1 MHKKVKRHNNYQ
13 SKWLNKLLKKIPN
26 AKMQKDF
33 KFCHILKNL
42 LYPKAL
48 HDYKMQR
55 LTYKTKK
62 KRNNN
67 KILLKFNLHF
77 FKWFTTTQNL
87 NFLLIKKL
95 FSNTN
100 QISMLKGEASL
111 IGFKKALYNRIKIN
125 NYRLE
130 PAYNRRKHSLSHY
143 ILLNNQYS
151 KLSKSFGYLSKNK
164 IDFFIG
170 AALKKTYKNFDP
182 NFIKSNRAIP
192 HLVTL
197 IETDSSPILY
207 RNMFSNS
214 LAQAKHVLRHRLT
227 QRNKA
232 YVFILGN
239 LSNYKTK
246 ITHNYTSKSMYNH
259 INKKWLHF
267 GEIMRFYNPL
277 LKN

>member
-1 MHKKVKRHNNYQ
+1 
-13 SKWLNKLLKKIPN
+13 
-26 AKMQKDF
+26 MQKYF
-33 KFCHILKNL
+33 KCCHIQKNP

-62 KRNNN
+62 KSNN
-67 KILLKFNLHF
+67 KKFLLKFNLHF
-77 FKWFTTTQNL
+77 LKWFTSFTTTQNL

-95 FSNTN
+95 LLSSTN
-100 QISMLKGEASL
+100 EINMLKGEASL
-111 IGFKKALYNRIKIN
+111 IGFKKSLYNRIKIN

-130 PAYNRRKHSLSHY
+130 PAYNRRKHSISHY

-151 KLSKSFGYLSKNK
+151 KLSKSFGYMSKNK

-170 AALKKTYKNFDP
+170 AALKKTYKNFGL
-182 NFIKSNRAIP
+182 NCIKSNRAIP

-214 LAQAKHVLRHRLT
+214 LAQSKHVLRHRLT

-232 YVFILGN
+232 YVFILGY